1 MIRRNPSRAKAKYGP
16 QEAGPMSAPNTNYQ
30 PGGSGGSSPRASTDP
45 RMAASLAP
53 DAVARVLDEALAAVA
68 SARTLDELK
77 AVRIA
82 HDGDRAPLSLA
93 SAELGALPPEPRAEA
108 GRRAGR
114 ARRPLPPPLPH

>member
-82 HDGDRAPLSLA
+82 HDGDRAPLPLPTPQPP
-93 SAELGALPPEPRAEA
+93 ALPPAAPA
-108 GRRAGR
+108 
-114 ARRPLPPPLPH
+114 PPPRQ